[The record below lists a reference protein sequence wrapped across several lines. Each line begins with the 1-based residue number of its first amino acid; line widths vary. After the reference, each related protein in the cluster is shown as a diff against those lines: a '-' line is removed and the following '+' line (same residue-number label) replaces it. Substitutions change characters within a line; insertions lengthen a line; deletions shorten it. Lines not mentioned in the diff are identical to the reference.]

1 MNTVLLDLRSSLRQ
15 LRKTPAFTMMVVL
28 MLALGAGAVALMF
41 SVVYSV
47 LLRPLPYPESERL
60 VKLDAVSLD
69 GKGGSVSLPNFLDW
83 RALNHSFVEM
93 AAYAEQGSSLQ
104 TSAGDS
110 THVHVVAAT
119 ANLFAMLGVQ
129 PMLGRTFAGDED
141 NVGKPCTLVL
151 SSGVW
156 SRRLGSDREIP
167 GKTVRLDGQPCTVI
181 GVMPQG
187 FSFPESDEDLAWIT
201 LPPSTASANRG
212 TGYLS
217 VVGRLKP
224 RVTMAQARADLDAV
238 ARNLAQAYP
247 DADKDMGINAVS
259 YRDSITGDVRLAL
272 WGLIGAVVLVQLI
285 ICSNVGNM
293 QLARALGRTREIA
306 VRMALG
312 ARKWRIARQLFVE
325 NFVLALIGAALGLLM
340 AHWALKLF
348 GRLAGSVLPR
358 ATEIQIYPQVW
369 LALFVTAAAT
379 AVLFGLAPLLQLRRL
394 DIEGALRANAR
405 ITGSRGQAW
414 TRDLLVVG
422 QLALAVVLVTGSFV
436 LLRSLYGLLRQD
448 LGFASQRVLI
458 MNTSIVGDRYQKSN
472 LVTAVYGPQLERIRG
487 LPGVENAGLVTYLPL
502 GYGHT
507 DTVFK
512 IAGSPET
519 DIQHL
524 PKAAINAA
532 SEGYFETLRIP
543 LLRGRFFDEHDEL
556 QAPRVAVVNDSLA
569 QRYFPG
575 QNAVGRQITL
585 PDVAYLGHP
594 LTIVGIVRG
603 SRQRALTA
611 PPQPEIYVPVR
622 QVPPNSLWSQFLL
635 ASISTYVVRTAGEPA
650 TLTSAVRGAIRE
662 VDPEQVLFHVESM
675 DDVVSDFVQDR
686 RLSLVLLSVFAGL
699 ALLVAAAGLYAMLA
713 YTVQQRRAD
722 IAVRMALGAQR
733 KDILRLIAGRALV
746 LNVLGL
752 GLGILGAALGGR
764 VLSAMFFGAR
774 PWDLATLL
782 GTCGILA
789 LFTLPAALVPALR
802 AASLD
807 MLAALKM
814 D

>member
-1 MNTVLLDLRSSLRQ
+1 MNTILLDLRSSLRQ
-15 LRKTPAFTMMVVL
+15 LRRAPAFTMMVVL

-47 LLRPLPYPESERL
+47 LLRPLPFRESERL
-60 VKLDAVSLD
+60 VTLAAVTPD
-69 GKGGSVSLPNFLDW
+69 GKQGSVSLPNFLDW
-83 RALNHSFVEM
+83 RSQNHSFSEM
-93 AAYAEQGSSLQ
+93 SAYADQGSSLQ

-119 ANLFAMLGVQ
+119 ANLLSMLGVQ
-129 PMLGRTFAGDED
+129 PVLGRTFAPDED
-141 NVGKPCTLVL
+141 TPGKPCTLVL
-151 SSGVW
+151 SAGVW
-156 SRRLGSDREIP
+156 TRRLGSDREIA
-167 GKTVRLDGQPCTVI
+167 GKTVRLDGRPCTVI

-187 FSFPESDEDLAWIT
+187 FSFPESDDELAWIT
-201 LPPSTASANRG
+201 LPPSTASVNRG

-224 RVTMAQARADLDAV
+224 RVTISQARADLDAV

-247 DADKDMGINAVS
+247 DANKDIGIRAVS

-312 ARKWRIARQLFVE
+312 ARRWRIARQLFVE
-325 NFVLALIGAALGLLM
+325 NFLLAMIGAALGLLM
-340 AHWALKLF
+340 AQWALRLL
-348 GRLAGSVLPR
+348 GRLAARVLPR
-358 ATEIQIYPQVW
+358 AAEIQVYPQVW

-448 LGFASQRVLI
+448 LGFASHHVLI

-472 LVTAVYGPQLERIRG
+472 LVTAVYGPQLERIRS
-487 LPGVENAGLVTYLPL
+487 LPGVEKAGLVTYLPL
-502 GYGHT
+502 GFGHT
-507 DTVFK
+507 DTIFK
-512 IAGSPET
+512 IAGSPEV
-519 DIQHL
+519 DMQHL

-532 SEGYFETLRIP
+532 SEDYFDALKIP
-543 LLRGRFFDEHDEL
+543 LLHGRFFNEHDEL
-556 QAPRVAVVNDSLA
+556 ESPRVVVINDSLA
-569 QRYFPG
+569 HRYFPG
-575 QNAVGRQITL
+575 QDAVGRQINL

-603 SRQRALTA
+603 SRQQALTA
-611 PPQPEIYVPVR
+611 PPQPEMYIPVR
-622 QVPPNSLWSQFLL
+622 QVPPNTLWSQFLL
-635 ASISTYVVRTAGEPA
+635 ASISTYVVRTAGDPA

-733 KDILRLIAGRALV
+733 KDILRLIARRALF

-782 GTCGILA
+782 ATCGA
-789 LFTLPAALVPALR
+789 LSLFALPAALVPALR
-802 AASLD
+802 GASLD
-807 MLAALKM
+807 MLAALRM